1 MLNLTRSGQL
11 VDLLIF
17 NYSAMAMHAQA
28 HIHVCMHTM
37 GWKVTAIQ
45 ILNKHIKEKIEC
57 FLQASIK
64 TLQG

>member
-28 HIHVCMHTM
+28 HIHVCMHTYAHN
-37 GWKVTAIQ
+37 GVKSDSHS
-45 ILNKHIKEKIEC
+45 NIK
-57 FLQASIK
+57 
-64 TLQG
+64 